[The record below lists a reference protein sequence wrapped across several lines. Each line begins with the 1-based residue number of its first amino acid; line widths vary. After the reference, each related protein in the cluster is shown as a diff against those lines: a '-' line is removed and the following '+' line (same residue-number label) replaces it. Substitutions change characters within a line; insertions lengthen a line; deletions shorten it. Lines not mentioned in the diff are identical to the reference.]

1 MLVTRRLAWATSL
14 LAGYIIHWLEPDLTK
29 DLASFSLPCKSKDS
43 YSKEEDY
50 SSKSVA
56 NQSNA

>member
-29 DLASFSLPCKSKDS
+29 DLASFLLPYQSKDS
-43 YSKEEDY
+43 CSKEEDY